1 MLVGTAVWAM
11 LLSGMRLI
19 GSQMLE
25 YVMISILLIV
35 VGLALALFRKLGRPI
50 TVSVCS
56 VIVSII
62 LGDNLMLIAQSQPPR
77 GIHLWHFITGA
88 GFGLF
93 AFLVF
98 HEVLFISEF
107 IRSLLNYYRDR

>member
-1 MLVGTAVWAM
+1 M

-19 GSQMLE
+19 GSQMWE
-25 YVMISILLIV
+25 YLIFSVLFIV
-35 VGLALALFRKLGRPI
+35 VGLALVLFRKLGRPI

-62 LGDNLMLIAQSQPPR
+62 LGENLMLIAQGQSLT
-77 GIHLWHFITGA
+77 GIHLWQLIAGA
-88 GFGLF
+88 GYGLF

-98 HEVLFISEF
+98 HEVLFISDF
-107 IRSLLNYYRDR
+107 IRSVLNHYRDR